1 MSEWANKAMIA
12 PSEARGEGIGA
23 KPLKFAIVT
32 QRVRLPR
39 QASPVRP
46 KASHQAGS
54 RPEVRSPRGGVR
66 SRRKASAQAALL
78 NPEICRVA
86 GTRIGVLRDAESRRI
101 HAIGRQQT
109 GHRFGEVYGSRRDL
123 RTGHAHTG
131 VIRELGRA
139 SCLLQT
145 GAGRRGQS
153 G

>member
-1 MSEWANKAMIA
+1 MMRAPNTGLVA

-78 NPEICRVA
+78 NSEMCIVA
-86 GTRIGVLRDAESRRI
+86 GTRIGILRDAESRRI
-101 HAIGRQQT
+101 QPT
-109 GHRFGEVYGSRRDL
+109 EGSKPGTAMARC
-123 RTGHAHTG
+123 TAPAG
-131 VIRELGRA
+131 V
-139 SCLLQT
+139 
-145 GAGRRGQS
+145 
-153 G
+153 

>member
-1 MSEWANKAMIA
+1 MLTEACEARVVHNKGLIA

-46 KASHQAGS
+46 KASHRAGS

-66 SRRKASAQAALL
+66 SRGKASAQAALL
-78 NPEICRVA
+78 NSEICTVA

-101 HAIGRQQT
+101 QPT
-109 GHRFGEVYGSRRDL
+109 EGSKPGTALARC
-123 RTGHAHTG
+123 TVPAG
-131 VIRELGRA
+131 V
-139 SCLLQT
+139 
-145 GAGRRGQS
+145 
-153 G
+153 

>member
-1 MSEWANKAMIA
+1 MMRAPNTGLVA

-66 SRRKASAQAALL
+66 SRGKASAQAALL
-78 NPEICRVA
+78 NSEICTVA
-86 GTRIGVLRDAESRRI
+86 GIRIGVLRGAESRRLQ
-101 HAIGRQQT
+101 AL
-109 GHRFGEVYGSRRDL
+109 EGSRPDTVMARC
-123 RTGHAHTG
+123 TVPAG
-131 VIRELGRA
+131 V
-139 SCLLQT
+139 
-145 GAGRRGQS
+145 
-153 G
+153 